1 MNSKDYTAKST
12 KNTEIKSLLN
22 EALFILEQLGIP
34 LEKQTTRRLERLGM
48 AFLAVANLKNSQD
61 WKNVQ
66 KTSQN
71 HALRTREIIKFWN
84 TYFDENI
91 SESSYDDIRRKD
103 LKLLVLSG
111 IVIASAT
118 NPNAARN
125 DGTRAFALN
134 PDYAIVIETFGTQKW
149 DYELS
154 KILKNTKTLKTELS
168 ESRSLNLVPIIFPSG
183 KILELSPGKHNE
195 LQKAIIELFLPR
207 YGYGAEVL
215 YIGDTADKFLHLEQD
230 KLKELKFFEI
240 SHGELPD
247 IIAYSHTK
255 NWLYLIEA
263 VHSSGVISPVR
274 LLNLKRLTNNCQA
287 ELIFV
292 TAFLYKKT
300 FRKFVSDIAWETE
313 VWIAESPD
321 HLIHF
326 DGEKFCNSY

>member
-1 MNSKDYTAKST
+1 MNSKDYIVKST
-12 KNTEIKSLLN
+12 KNSEIKSLIN
-22 EALFILEQLGIP
+22 EALLILDQLGIP
-34 LEKQTTRRLERLGM
+34 LKEQTTRRLERLEM
-48 AFLAVANLKNSQD
+48 AFLAVANVKNSQE
-61 WKNVQ
+61 WESIQ

-71 HALRTREIIKFWN
+71 HSLRTREIIKFWN

-111 IVIASAT
+111 IVIASAA

-134 PDYAIVIETFGTQKW
+134 PDYAIVIQTFGTQKW
-149 DYELS
+149 DYELN
-154 KILKNTKTLKTELS
+154 KILKETTTLKTELS

-183 KILELSPGKHNE
+183 KVLELSPGKHNE

-215 YIGDTADKFLHLEQD
+215 YIGDTADKFLHLDQD
-230 KLKELKFFEI
+230 KLKELNFFEI

-247 IIAYSHTK
+247 IIAYSYTK

-263 VHSSGVISPVR
+263 VHSSGVISPIR
-274 LLNLKRLTNNCQA
+274 LLNLKRLTETCQA
-287 ELIFV
+287 DLIFV
-292 TAFLYKKT
+292 TAFLDKKT

-313 VWIAESPD
+313 VWISESPD

-326 DGEKFCNSY
+326 DGEKFLGSY

>member
-1 MNSKDYTAKST
+1 MNHKDYIAKST
-12 KNTEIKSLLN
+12 KNTEIKLLIN
-22 EALFILEQLGIP
+22 EALLILDQLGIP

-48 AFLAVANLKNSQD
+48 AFLAVANIKNSQD

-71 HALRTREIIKFWN
+71 HGLRTREIIKFWN

-103 LKLLVLSG
+103 LKLLVLSE
-111 IVIASAT
+111 IVIASAA

-134 PDYAIVIETFGTQKW
+134 PNYAIAIETFGTHKW
-149 DYELS
+149 DYELN
-154 KILKNTKTLKTELS
+154 KILKHTKTLKTELS
-168 ESRSLNLVPIIFPSG
+168 ESRSLDLVPIIFPSG
-183 KILELSPGKHNE
+183 KVLELSPGKHNE
-195 LQKAIIELFLPR
+195 LQKAIVELFLPR

-215 YIGDTADKFLHLEQD
+215 YIGDTANKFLHLDQD
-230 KLKELKFFEI
+230 KLNELKFFEI

-263 VHSSGVISPVR
+263 VHSSGVISPIR
-274 LLNLKRLTNNCQA
+274 LLSLKRLTENCQA
-287 ELIFV
+287 DLIFV
-292 TAFLYKKT
+292 TAFLDKKT
-300 FRKFVSDIAWETE
+300 FRKFVSEIAWETE

-326 DGEKFCNSY
+326 DGEKFLGSY